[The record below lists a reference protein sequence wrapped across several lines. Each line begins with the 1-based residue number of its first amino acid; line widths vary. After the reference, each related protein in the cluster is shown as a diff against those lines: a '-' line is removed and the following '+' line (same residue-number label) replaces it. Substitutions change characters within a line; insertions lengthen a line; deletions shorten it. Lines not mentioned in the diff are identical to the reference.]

1 MISYSEN
8 GITAKLCQ
16 QYYASLAVD
25 HDTIQLFPLYL
36 KICALK
42 YILIQDSS

>member
-1 MISYSEN
+1 MESEQN
-8 GITAKLCQ
+8 YVSITKQ
-16 QYYASLAVD
+16 VD

-36 KICALK
+36 QIWALK